1 MKSCLILLALLSTSY
16 ALKCQVCGI
25 EGSGICEN
33 ADDNGVSKEC
43 PPEAKAC
50 WYGYGSNPEE
60 PPEYQEMTVRKCA
73 EGYDINACQSWT
85 IDQVYAQM
93 CTCTE
98 DNCNTSRDCLYTCP
112 LNN

>member
-1 MKSCLILLALLSTSY
+1 MVSIYLLLDWTGY

-50 WYGYGSNPEE
+50 WYGYGS
-60 PPEYQEMTVRKCA
+60 KFH
-73 EGYDINACQSWT
+73 
-85 IDQVYAQM
+85 
-93 CTCTE
+93 
-98 DNCNTSRDCLYTCP
+98 
-112 LNN
+112 